1 MGKLNAKQVES
12 LSVPSTYEDGEGLRL
27 SVQKSGRKSW
37 VFRFQING
45 RRREMGLGSYPQV
58 SLKDARLACSGYRI
72 QLKSGIDPLAARDAE
87 RAALNETQRRKEA
100 SQHSFETISREYFA
114 AHSTGWSESW
124 RKGWIRKLEIYV
136 FDLIGK
142 LTPENVQTDDVL
154 SVLRPIWSTKSR
166 TADEVRSQ
174 IEQILDAAK
183 ARGLRQG
190 ENPAR
195 WRGHL
200 ANLLS
205 KSEKKK
211 LRKRKS
217 FAALHWKDAPQLMR
231 RLQAIPTRNSQALQ
245 LLLLTGART
254 HMVRFAHRGEFDL
267 AQRTWSLAESRMKTR
282 EAFTIPLSDKTI
294 ELINE
299 IPTVEDSQF
308 LFPGHGKSGVM
319 HESAM
324 RLMLQNELGLSAITC
339 HGFRSTFRDWAGEC
353 TNYPREICEL
363 ALAHD
368 ERGQTESAY
377 SRSNFLEKRRA
388 LMADWAGYLT
398 SGQE

>member
-1 MGKLNAKQVES
+1 MGKLNARQVES
-12 LSVPSTYEDGEGLRL
+12 LSAPSTYEDGEGLRL
-27 SVQKSGRKSW
+27 SIQKSGRKSW

-87 RAALNETQRRKEA
+87 RAALKDAQKRKEA
-100 SQHSFETISREYFA
+100 DQYSFESISREYFA
-114 AHSTGWSESW
+114 AHSAGWSESW
-124 RKGWIRKLEIYV
+124 RKGWIRKLEIYA
-136 FDLIGK
+136 FARIGK
-142 LTPENVQTDDVL
+142 LTPDSVQTEDVL

-174 IEQILDAAK
+174 IEQVLDAAK
-183 ARGLRQG
+183 ARGLRNG

-205 KSEKKK
+205 KSDKKK
-211 LRKRKS
+211 IRKRKS
-217 FAALHWKDAPQLMR
+217 FSALHWKDAPQLMR
-231 RLQAIPTRNSQALQ
+231 RLQAIPTRNSKALQ

-254 HMVRFAHRGEFDL
+254 HMVRFAHRDEFDL
-267 AQRTWSLAESRMKTR
+267 ELRTWSLAENRMKTR
-282 EAFTIPLSDKTI
+282 EAFTIPLSEKVI
-294 ELINE
+294 ELING
-299 IPTVEDSQF
+299 IPKVEDSQF

-324 RLMLQNELGLSAITC
+324 RLMLQNELDYAAITC

-388 LMADWAGYLT
+388 LMTDWANYLT
-398 SGQE
+398 SSKE